1 MWLSLQEIC
10 ILQHTDRHPARPPQ
24 NDVDSESDD
33 DYEAWGEFDNFND
46 ESSVNLLVLSSFIGM
61 L

>member
-1 MWLSLQEIC
+1 MIMRDLFLK
-10 ILQHTDRHPARPPQ
+10 HTDRQPARPPQ

-46 ESSVNLLVLSSFIGM
+46 ESSVNLLS
-61 L
+61 